1 MRRACGYVFLAFVVA
16 AGACA
21 LYGRVRG
28 ARTLNPLAAEGS
40 PDWLGIGLIA
50 AALVAGAVVMMR
62 RDKKGNGNGTSAH
75 E

>member
-1 MRRACGYVFLAFVVA
+1 MRRVLGYVFFGLIAA

-21 LYGRVRG
+21 LLGRVHG
-28 ARTLNPLAAEGS
+28 TSTLNPLAAEGP

-50 AALVAGAVVMMR
+50 AALVAGALVMMS

-75 E
+75 Q